1 MNLRFGRK
9 IKIKD
14 GYKEITISEIKT
26 KELEILKYI
35 TDFCEQNNINYVLS
49 DGSLI
54 GAVRHKGFIPWD
66 LDIDISMLRVDYDNF
81 FQLWK
86 DTE

>member
-35 TDFCEQNNINYVLS
+35 ADFCKQNDINYVLS